1 MVASQLLAD
10 KKDEINRTF
19 KLFIS
24 NTNWINTNLD
34 NLRKQHPNEYI
45 AVYNREVVFTDKDL
59 SDLKEK
65 LRKENVDLQKTAIEF
80 VRKKPI
86 KLLL

>member
-1 MVASQLLAD
+1 MVPSQLLAD

-34 NLRKQHPNEYI
+34 KLRKQHPNEYI
-45 AVYNREVVFTDKDL
+45 AVYNREVVLTDKDL

-80 VRKKPI
+80 VRKEPI

>member
-1 MVASQLLAD
+1 MVPSQLLAD
-10 KKDEINRTF
+10 KKAEINRTF

-24 NTNWINTNLD
+24 NTNWINSNLD
-34 NLRKQHPNEYI
+34 TLRKQHPDEYI
-45 AVYNREVVFTDKDL
+45 AVCNRKIVFTDKDL

>member
-1 MVASQLLAD
+1 MVPSQLLAD
-10 KKDEINRTF
+10 KKDEINRAF

-34 NLRKQHPNEYI
+34 KLRKQHPNEYI
-45 AVYNREVVFTDKDL
+45 AVYNREVVLTDKDL

-80 VRKKPI
+80 VRKEPI